1 MISELAGFTLSRTIP
16 DSVLSGVLSG
26 AYKVFG
32 GVVRDNSGRIVA
44 HLINT
49 DLPSNALSAFASPV
63 SAVLSGINTIQ
74 LHSLKNAVNEVMTI
88 SQATMAI
95 SGLSLAVSASS
106 FFVLNAKLNRIDEQL
121 QTMAKEV
128 KSIKAILEVQERSR
142 LITALKTL
150 RELPQITDKEARRQM
165 LINSRQTLGELHEQ
179 YKIMLLDENEQFN
192 YASVEEYFRITAL
205 GNAMCSAE
213 LGLLKHAC
221 EDLIESY
228 ELWHQAAKNFVQN
241 KILTDEPERFLSKR
255 YTTHV
260 KSMDVINWMD
270 FVSDE
275 KSGIEHLD
283 RLRDRTHGF
292 RVDFTTTIR
301 PDEQMHLG
309 VARKVVARDN
319 VLKGYLDQLHYL
331 DHIDSLPSELNAYIA
346 HLSPK
351 DKVDG
356 CYLFINDN
364 GA

>member
-179 YKIMLLDENEQFN
+179 YKIMLLDENE
-192 YASVEEYFRITAL
+192 
-205 GNAMCSAE
+205 
-213 LGLLKHAC
+213 
-221 EDLIESY
+221 
-228 ELWHQAAKNFVQN
+228 
-241 KILTDEPERFLSKR
+241 
-255 YTTHV
+255 
-260 KSMDVINWMD
+260 
-270 FVSDE
+270 
-275 KSGIEHLD
+275 
-283 RLRDRTHGF
+283 
-292 RVDFTTTIR
+292 
-301 PDEQMHLG
+301 
-309 VARKVVARDN
+309 
-319 VLKGYLDQLHYL
+319 
-331 DHIDSLPSELNAYIA
+331 
-346 HLSPK
+346 
-351 DKVDG
+351 
-356 CYLFINDN
+356 
-364 GA
+364 

>member
-63 SAVLSGINTIQ
+63 SAVLSGVNTIQ
-74 LHSLKNAVNEVMTI
+74 LHSLKNAVNEVMAI
-88 SQATMAI
+88 SQTTMAI

-179 YKIMLLDENEQFN
+179 YKIMLLDENEQFD
-192 YASVEEYFRITAL
+192 YASVEEYFTITAL

-213 LGLLKHAC
+213 LGLLKHAR

-292 RVDFTTTIR
+292 RVDFTTTIK
-301 PDEQMHLG
+301 PDEEMHLG

-319 VLKGYLDQLHYL
+319 VLKGYLGQLHYL
-331 DHIDSLPSELNAYIA
+331 DHIDSLPSELHAYIA
-346 HLSPK
+346 HLNPK

-356 CYLFINDN
+356 CYLFINDKV
-364 GA
+364 A